1 MSVAQQLHTNRCYRR
16 RCYDARRPVGTRL
29 PLRLQLFLATTAI
42 LALELAMIRWVSHQV
57 RIFAYLSNVLLMGAF
72 LGMGVGVL
80 AGRRRA
86 SLFHWTL
93 PSLAVLVAVFTYAKP
108 LGLMHL
114 GFPDRAVALWNAPAE
129 SFAGSLTVVMLLFAL
144 LTWTFVCAGTIVGD
158 LFSRIQSLQAYSY
171 DLLGS
176 LVGII
181 VITLLAAYGTSPPVW
196 FAAACIPLLVLSPR
210 PVPAMAAV
218 AVLILT
224 TLSIDAG
231 LFSPYY
237 RIDLTRATNITGA
250 PIQLSVNRD
259 FHQYINDL
267 SDARIARVADPAAR
281 RRLRHAENAYAL
293 PFDLTARKDRALIL
307 GAGTGNDAAAA
318 VRRGFREVVSVDIDP
333 LILILGRALHPER
346 PYDRPGVQAVVNDAR
361 AYLEQNRG
369 RSFDV
374 VCFGLLDSHAM
385 FSTMSSLRLDNYVYT
400 VESLRSA
407 WAHVRPGGV
416 LTMSFAVGSR
426 EWLSD
431 RLFAVMTEATG
442 QRPMVVFHGVQGGRT
457 YIAFKGAPSRE
468 RLMRIFHRPE
478 SPDFVPMHIL
488 PVRVDLNAVRPST
501 DDWPFLYLRPGA
513 VPWGYI
519 AVLVCILAMAV
530 AGARWAVGGELF
542 QRQNFD
548 LPLFFMGAAFLLIET
563 RGVTDLSLLFGST
576 WIVNAVVFVGIL
588 LTVLV
593 VNEIVRRWKPRRM
606 LIFFPL
612 LFAALLLN
620 YAIGPS
626 VLLQLD
632 LAGRAIAGGL
642 LNALPVAFAGVIFSS
657 LLDRAGRADLALG
670 ANLLGAVAGGCLEYS
685 SMWTGLRA
693 LSLVAIVLY
702 LFAALAI
709 LRATPPEPRA
719 SVP

>member
-1 MSVAQQLHTNRCYRR
+1 MSNR
-16 RCYDARRPVGTRL
+16 L
-29 PLRLQLFLATTAI
+29 SLRVQLFLATTAI
-42 LALELAMIRWVSHQV
+42 LALELAVIRWVSHQV

-72 LGMGVGVL
+72 LGMGLGVL
-80 AGRRRA
+80 GGRRYAR
-86 SLFHWTL
+86 LFHWTL
-93 PSLAVLVAVFTYAKP
+93 PSLTVLVGIFTFSRQ

-114 GFPDRAVALWNAPAE
+114 GFPDRAVALWNAPAD
-129 SFAGSLTVVMLLFAL
+129 SFAGSLAIIMLLFAL

-158 LFSRIQSLQAYSY
+158 LFSRMESLAAYSY

-176 LVGII
+176 LAGIV

-196 FAAACIPLLVLSPR
+196 FAAACIPLLLLSPR
-210 PVPAMAAV
+210 VPSLVAALL
-218 AVLILT
+218 VLVLT
-224 TLSIDAG
+224 TLSIDGG

-237 RIDLTRATNITGA
+237 RIDLNRATRITGQ

-267 SDARIARVADPAAR
+267 SAARIDRTSDPVLQQ
-281 RRLRHAENAYAL
+281 RLRQVERSYAL
-293 PFDLTARKDRALIL
+293 PFELTDRKERALIL

-318 VRRGFREVVSVDIDP
+318 LRRGFREVVSVDIDP
-333 LILILGRALHPER
+333 LILILGRQLHPER
-346 PYDRPGVQAVVNDAR
+346 PYEHPGVQAVVNDAR

-369 RSFDV
+369 ETFDV
-374 VCFGLLDSHAM
+374 VSFGLLDSHAM

-416 LTMSFAVGSR
+416 LTMSFSVGER

-431 RLFAVMTEATG
+431 RLYAVLAEATG
-442 QRPMVVFHGVQGGRT
+442 QPPLVVFHGIQRGRT
-457 YIAFKGAPSRE
+457 YIAFNGPPSRE
-468 RLMRIFHRPE
+468 RLAGIFNRPA
-478 SPDFVPMHIL
+478 PPGIVPMHVL
-488 PVRVDLNAVRPST
+488 PVRVDRDAVRLST

-519 AVLVCILAMAV
+519 AVLVCILIMAV
-530 AGARWAVGGELF
+530 AGARWTVGRELF
-542 QRQNFD
+542 ERRNFD

-588 LTVLV
+588 VTVLI
-593 VNEIVRRWKPRRM
+593 VNEIVRRRKPRRI
-606 LIFFPL
+606 LIFFPM

-620 YAIGPS
+620 YAVGPS

-632 LAGRAIAGGL
+632 LLSRAIAGGL
-642 LNALPVAFAGVIFSS
+642 LNALPVAFAGVIFSA
-657 LLDRAGRADLALG
+657 LLDRAGRPDLALG

-702 LFAALAI
+702 LLAALAL
-709 LRATPPEPRA
+709 LRGGATRPEPLAA
-719 SVP
+719 SSASPPPAEG